1 MLRKVL
7 WVNLLVLSLLMIQCE
22 SSSNSNSSNTTN
34 VNTATPNAT
43 SPRATPVSANS
54 NAPNANAPRPNQELV
69 PPPEKMPR
77 HDELGNDA
85 NPADEVIKPT
95 PNTGGNSN
103 TGRKPRIEERKPPE
117 REKP

>member
-1 MLRKVL
+1 
-7 WVNLLVLSLLMIQCE
+7 
-22 SSSNSNSSNTTN
+22 
-34 VNTATPNAT
+34 
-43 SPRATPVSANS
+43 
-54 NAPNANAPRPNQELV
+54 
-69 PPPEKMPR
+69 MPR